1 MSTMVGN
8 WKMAIADGCLPGDQ
22 LYLFNISPG
31 NAHVELTFCAE
42 GGQPLGPFRLR
53 VPAHRTQALALEDL
67 VDPHDLPPGQSYSV
81 VVVSDMPVLVQPEP
95 ARPDVPKPRR
105 TAA

>member
-1 MSTMVGN
+1 MSTVVGN
-8 WKMAIADGCLPGDQ
+8 WKMAITDGCMPGDQ

-31 NAHVELTFCAE
+31 NAHIELTFCAE
-42 GGQPLGPFRLR
+42 GGQPLGPFRLP

-67 VDPHDLPPGQSYSV
+67 VDPDALPPSQVYSV
-81 VVVSDMPVLVQPEP
+81 VVVSDMPVLVQPDP